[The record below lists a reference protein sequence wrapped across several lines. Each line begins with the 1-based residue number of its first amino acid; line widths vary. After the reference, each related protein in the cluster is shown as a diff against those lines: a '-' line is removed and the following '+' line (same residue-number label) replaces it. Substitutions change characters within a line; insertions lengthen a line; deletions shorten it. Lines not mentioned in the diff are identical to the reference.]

1 MDFAGFGR
9 RGPPVKFG
17 SSSRGI
23 WPQEIRFF
31 PKEVSLLSPISP
43 KKIEFPAGQVPS
55 WSSSYPGCG
64 IYICTGSG
72 SIQGRIGGKVYE
84 FKSRDLVLIPPG
96 APVCWYAEKSAFS
109 LLAVHFL
116 PSIMMADM
124 NSRELTAFL
133 SSFRFGREEE
143 VEVRSLPR
151 ESYRA
156 ITTRLQTMLVEQG
169 DASGDRGLKWKVLL
183 GEILLQT
190 LPLGSNG
197 HVPKESFWTDQAWQ
211 RLPKVLDYLHKNC
224 REDLY
229 AERILKDL
237 GLPDDFLAT
246 AFPEIMGQRWSRYL
260 LDYRIR
266 LAAGLLRQKSARI
279 SFVAQECGF
288 PTLSHFNASFRKVM
302 GMAPRD
308 FYKSSESML
317 VSKNGVR
324 KADPVKS
331 KAFTLVELLVT
342 ISIIGLLAGLSIP
355 TIKVA
360 RETAEVG
367 GCMSNMRQ
375 LTTAMLAVASDNDG
389 RIFSGNG
396 VTEGWAPDSVNN
408 LTNCKLWSGGYVRNA
423 KVFLCPHGRPSGAP
437 WFGSP
442 ACHYSLNV
450 APQGGVV
457 STEIM
462 VNRIQ
467 NPSKTIML
475 FEEAVVSAGQT
486 QDSRA
491 LLDINLPPDQGDSRL
506 FTQQSGML
514 NHRKKGCVSFYD
526 GSALSLT
533 ATEWKTMLNTQ
544 NKRKLYYGVP

>member
-1 MDFAGFGR
+1 MKSGT
-9 RGPPVKFG
+9 
-17 SSSRGI
+17 SSRGI

-31 PKEVSLLSPISP
+31 PKDLSPLSPIVA
-43 KKIEFPAGQVPS
+43 KKLEFPAGQVPS

-64 IYICTGSG
+64 IYVCTGPG
-72 SIQGRIGGKVYE
+72 PILGRVGGKVYAL
-84 FKSRDLVLIPPG
+84 KPRDLVLIPPG
-96 APVCWYAEKSAFS
+96 APVCWFAETTDSG

-116 PSIMMADM
+116 PSIMMVDM
-124 NSRELTAFL
+124 NTRELAAFL
-133 SSFRFGREEE
+133 SSFRFGRDEE
-143 VEVRSLPR
+143 VKVRSLPR
-151 ESYRA
+151 EAFQA
-156 ITTRLQTMLVEQG
+156 IIAGLQTMLAEQG
-169 DASGDRGLKWKVLL
+169 EAPGERGLKWKVLL
-183 GEILLQT
+183 GDILLQT
-190 LPLGSNG
+190 LPGGSNG
-197 HVPKESFWTDQAWQ
+197 RVPGESFWTDPAWQ

-229 AERILKDL
+229 AEKILKDL

-246 AFPEIMGQRWSRYL
+246 EFPGIMGQRWNRYL

-266 LAAGLLRQKSARI
+266 LAAGLLRQKNARI

-288 PTLSHFNASFRKVM
+288 PTLSHFNASFRKVI

-308 FYKSSESML
+308 FYKSCESRFA
-317 VSKNGVR
+317 SGDGVGKPR
-324 KADPVKS
+324 RMKA

-355 TIKVA
+355 AIKTA

-367 GCMSNMRQ
+367 GCMSNIKQ
-375 LTTAMLAVASDNDG
+375 LTTAMLAVAADNEG
-389 RIFSGNG
+389 RVFSGDG
-396 VTEGWAPDSVNN
+396 VNEGWATDSANN
-408 LTNCKLWSGGYVRNA
+408 VTNGKLWAGGYVRNA
-423 KVFLCPHGRPSGAP
+423 KVFLCPHGRKSGPP
-437 WFGSP
+437 WYGSP

-450 APQGGVV
+450 SPQGGLV

-475 FEEAVVSAGQT
+475 FEEAIVSAGQT

-533 ATEWKTMLNTQ
+533 ASEWQSMLNTQ
-544 NKRKLYYGVP
+544 TKRKLYYGVP